1 MHNLFSIQIQIQ
13 TNPKLL
19 HETLGEVVHSRL
31 IQTAS
36 FRDNQT
42 TIRVVVLQMSLADLA
57 KEAVIS
63 IRIVGTICI
72 VSRIPVAW
80 ELMDHVAQHLEEDQV
95 C

>member
-13 TNPKLL
+13 TNPKLT

-36 FRDNQT
+36 FRDNPT
-42 TIRVVVLQMSLADLA
+42 TIQIVVLQMSHADLA
-57 KEAVIS
+57 KEAAS
-63 IRIVGTICI
+63 STRIVGTICNVLMI
-72 VSRIPVAW
+72 VVAW
-80 ELMDHVAQHLEEDQV
+80 ELMDHVARHQEEDQV